1 MLLSGLIQLMSKAR
15 KFTSLWTTSFIVGFC
30 DSVVMWHQ
38 AVSLSSNLQTS
49 LLYVD
54 SIQTVA
60 RVQLICFKVEHF
72 WDFFRNWDG
81 LLRPTAFMISL
92 FILGTGK
99 KTQNWGLYTQLMAII
114 IVKVFYM
121 AGTAESLS
129 VDHLYFH
136 VTSIFCTELC
146 YYVRKIY
153 ILT

>member
-1 MLLSGLIQLMSKAR
+1 M
-15 KFTSLWTTSFIVGFC
+15 SFIVGFC
-30 DSVVMWHQ
+30 DSVVMWDQ
-38 AVSLSSNLQTS
+38 AVSLSSDLRTS

-60 RVQLICFKVEHF
+60 RVQLICFEVEHF
-72 WDFFRNWDG
+72 WDFFRTWNRF
-81 LLRPTAFMISL
+81 LRPTAFMFSL

-99 KTQNWGLYTQLMAII
+99 KTQNWELCTHMMAII

-129 VDHLYFH
+129 VDCLYFH
-136 VTSIFCTELC
+136 VTSIFCTELW
-146 YYVRKIY
+146 YFIRKIH